1 MITNNFAERHIG
13 PTPLDV
19 EKMLQYIGVSSL
31 DELIAQTIPSG
42 IRLKGPLHIEQGMNE
57 YEVFHHLKTLGQK
70 K

>member
-31 DELIAQTIPSG
+31 DELLSLI
-42 IRLKGPLHIEQGMNE
+42 HI
-57 YEVFHHLKTLGQK
+57 
-70 K
+70 